1 MEGFTGLIIG
11 AALGVGGMIAKDKLA
26 GQNQASGTSSN
37 KLNSEAEALSD
48 ENEKLRKR
56 NREAERRIDDL
67 MAENEKLRRQ
77 FKDKDDDQDDL
88 EDDLAKAKAEVKKL
102 RAQNDELLRKIQEY
116 KLVCDSYEN
125 EINNLKNK

>member
-11 AALGVGGMIAKDKLA
+11 VALGVGGMMAKEKFFDGKENVTS
-26 GQNQASGTSSN
+26 QNAKN
-37 KLNSEAEALSD
+37 ELDALSD

-56 NREAERRIDDL
+56 NREAEKRIDDL

-102 RAQNDELLRKIQEY
+102 RVQNDELLRKIQEY
-116 KLVCDSYEN
+116 KLACDSYEN